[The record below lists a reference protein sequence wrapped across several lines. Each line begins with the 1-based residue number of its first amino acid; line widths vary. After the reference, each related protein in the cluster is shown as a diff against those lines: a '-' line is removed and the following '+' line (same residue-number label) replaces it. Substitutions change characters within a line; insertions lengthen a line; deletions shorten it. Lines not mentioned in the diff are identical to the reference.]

1 MQIFRINAI
10 FFVACLLFSGVLKA
24 QETWSLQKCI
34 EYAKDNN
41 ITIKQANASVR
52 TSLLAE
58 RQAKASRLPNVSG
71 TISGGEQ
78 FGYTVDRSTNQFVNT
93 GVGFNSLQLSAGAQI
108 FGGGI
113 IHHSVK
119 QAQWDLKASEASAV
133 QSFNDLALR
142 IAAAY
147 LNCLLTEEQL
157 KNADRRVMQSKEQL
171 KNTQKLIDAGTL
183 PLADKYN
190 VEAQIATDEQGAIT
204 AQNNVDLAYLNLKQL
219 LQLEPDFD
227 LRIERPQ
234 VATPTDANPEGTSLV
249 PLYNI
254 ATNTQP
260 SIKAAGFRLKSAEE
274 GIAIAR
280 SAYYPTVNIGFN
292 LNSNYSTR
300 FPDADRAVVKRIFLG
315 DPQLVNIAGQDVP
328 VQFYDAEVDIPTM
341 DYFKQIR
348 RNFGQSI
355 FASINI
361 PLYQNGRVRLNVERA
376 KLSLLNAQLQQTQAE
391 QQLKSDIQTAIASAR
406 AAKKQLDAAQKSF
419 AASELAFQN
428 MEKRQAIGAVN
439 ALDLTTARNN
449 MSIAENNLVVA
460 RYDYIFRLKILDFYE
475 GKVLDLK

>member
-1 MQIFRINAI
+1 MQIIRINAF

-41 ITIKQANASVR
+41 ITIKQANATVR
-52 TSLLAE
+52 TAMLAE
-58 RQAKASRLPNVSG
+58 QQAKASRLPNISG

-78 FGYTVDRSTNQFVNT
+78 FGYTIDRSTNQFVNT

-113 IHHSVK
+113 IHHSIK
-119 QAQWDLKASEASAV
+119 QAQWDFKASEASAV
-133 QSFNDLALR
+133 QTFNDLALN

-157 KNADRRVMQSKEQL
+157 KNANRRVLQSKEQL
-171 KNTQKLIDAGTL
+171 KNTQKLIEAGTL
-183 PLADKYN
+183 PLADRYN

-234 VATPTDANPEGTSLV
+234 ITPPADANPEGISLV
-249 PLYNI
+249 PLYNT
-254 ATNTQP
+254 AANTQP

-274 GIAIAR
+274 GITIAR
-280 SAYYPTVNIGFN
+280 SAYYPTVNVGFN

-300 FPDADRAVVKRIFLG
+300 FPDESRAVLKRTFLREA
-315 DPQLVNIAGQDVP
+315 QLVNIAGQDVP
-328 VQFYDAEVDIPTM
+328 VQFPTM
-341 DYFKQIR
+341 TYFKQIR

-355 FASINI
+355 FASVNI

-376 KLSLLNAQLQQTQAE
+376 KLNLLNAQLQQTQAE
-391 QQLKSDIQTAIASAR
+391 QQLKSNIQTAIASAR

-439 ALDLTTARNN
+439 ALDLSTARNN